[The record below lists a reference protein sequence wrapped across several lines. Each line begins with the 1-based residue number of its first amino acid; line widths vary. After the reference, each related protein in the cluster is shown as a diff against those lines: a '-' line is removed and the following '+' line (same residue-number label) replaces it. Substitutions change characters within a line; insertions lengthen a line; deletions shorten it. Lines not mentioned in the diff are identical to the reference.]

1 MDLIPTKE
9 QILLSNENVE
19 IITKLW
25 ISCSKTNIN
34 LIILRDSKKYS
45 TEILFSDLKNKN
57 DNNFQYF
64 PTTSIFI
71 NGIKKLITKKSFSL
85 EIHND
90 KAILKL
96 LNPLFDNPIIIEIP
110 YDNKDLK
117 ERLNYSEELQK
128 LQNKN
133 EILEKEIERLK
144 LQIEAKNNIKEI
156 KINKEEEIINQMFLI
171 FKESELTKKECNLL
185 YNWINLAN
193 KNINFSLLYSAK
205 IDGDKASSFHKKC
218 DGKSPTITIFKTT
231 NGSRFGGYRT
241 KPWIKSSSWKY
252 FKDEDAFIF
261 SFFYNKKY
269 KIKSE
274 NEDAIGCH
282 EIRGPS
288 FGYDCQDIY
297 IWEEC
302 TQCNDNKCQT
312 PHSYLTTQKSELTN
326 GDTNFKVDHYE
337 VYLIDY

>member
-64 PTTSIFI
+64 PTTSIFV

-96 LNPLFDNPIIIEIP
+96 LNPLFDNPIIFEIP

-133 EILEKEIERLK
+133 EIFKRNRK
-144 LQIEAKNNIKEI
+144 T
-156 KINKEEEIINQMFLI
+156 KI
-171 FKESELTKKECNLL
+171 
-185 YNWINLAN
+185 
-193 KNINFSLLYSAK
+193 
-205 IDGDKASSFHKKC
+205 
-218 DGKSPTITIFKTT
+218 T
-231 NGSRFGGYRT
+231 N
-241 KPWIKSSSWKY
+241 
-252 FKDEDAFIF
+252 
-261 SFFYNKKY
+261 
-269 KIKSE
+269 
-274 NEDAIGCH
+274 
-282 EIRGPS
+282 
-288 FGYDCQDIY
+288 
-297 IWEEC
+297 
-302 TQCNDNKCQT
+302 
-312 PHSYLTTQKSELTN
+312 
-326 GDTNFKVDHYE
+326 
-337 VYLIDY
+337 

>member
-64 PTTSIFI
+64 PTTSIFV

-133 EILEKEIERLK
+133 EIFKRNRK
-144 LQIEAKNNIKEI
+144 T
-156 KINKEEEIINQMFLI
+156 KI
-171 FKESELTKKECNLL
+171 
-185 YNWINLAN
+185 
-193 KNINFSLLYSAK
+193 
-205 IDGDKASSFHKKC
+205 
-218 DGKSPTITIFKTT
+218 T
-231 NGSRFGGYRT
+231 N
-241 KPWIKSSSWKY
+241 
-252 FKDEDAFIF
+252 
-261 SFFYNKKY
+261 
-269 KIKSE
+269 
-274 NEDAIGCH
+274 
-282 EIRGPS
+282 
-288 FGYDCQDIY
+288 
-297 IWEEC
+297 
-302 TQCNDNKCQT
+302 
-312 PHSYLTTQKSELTN
+312 
-326 GDTNFKVDHYE
+326 
-337 VYLIDY
+337 

>member
-64 PTTSIFI
+64 PTTSIFVK
-71 NGIKKLITKKSFSL
+71 GIKKLITKKSFTL

-117 ERLNYSEELQK
+117 EKLNY
-128 LQNKN
+128 
-133 EILEKEIERLK
+133 
-144 LQIEAKNNIKEI
+144 
-156 KINKEEEIINQMFLI
+156 
-171 FKESELTKKECNLL
+171 
-185 YNWINLAN
+185 
-193 KNINFSLLYSAK
+193 
-205 IDGDKASSFHKKC
+205 
-218 DGKSPTITIFKTT
+218 
-231 NGSRFGGYRT
+231 
-241 KPWIKSSSWKY
+241 
-252 FKDEDAFIF
+252 
-261 SFFYNKKY
+261 
-269 KIKSE
+269 
-274 NEDAIGCH
+274 
-282 EIRGPS
+282 
-288 FGYDCQDIY
+288 
-297 IWEEC
+297 
-302 TQCNDNKCQT
+302 
-312 PHSYLTTQKSELTN
+312 
-326 GDTNFKVDHYE
+326 
-337 VYLIDY
+337 